1 MYCHVPDIGAGDYTP
16 RQLAA
21 MKTFYIALVVLCF
34 AIPDPEVF
42 AQWTQS
48 TNMEGGSI
56 VTDII
61 EYKSALYISVLNS
74 GVYRSS
80 DNGVSWTRTVVTAQ
94 PNFARFAVFEDKLW
108 VFSYGKIFRSADGLS
123 FTEMAGVDDFIQDV
137 ATDGSTLVVAGIQ
150 GIYVSNNSAT
160 SWTRASDTRTQT
172 DIASVAVR
180 GLVILAS
187 SRSRAGIVFKSED
200 GGVTW
205 TEKDTGSHAVT
216 QIGYQGSTAFMNVNE
231 IGLLRS
237 NDDGTT
243 WQQVRADNVG
253 WRFAVTST
261 HIYYVGRG
269 TYAVSSNQG
278 NSWTET
284 LDGPPAGLNIQSF
297 YAGASYI
304 FAGTWG
310 AGTYRKPLDNSA
322 PWASCNEGLSF
333 HTIQDLNIKDDTI
346 LAATENAFIWK
357 SIDEGQ
363 TWSRRTDYL
372 ASATGNV
379 IVRMGNDIFVA
390 TGIIYRSSDEGQTWE
405 VKNNSGQGSASTLAT
420 FNGKLYTNID
430 NDIYVSANR
439 GDSWEKRSD
448 GVTGP
453 IRTMFAD
460 DKHVYVG
467 TYEGL
472 FRLDATGQ
480 HWDKID
486 MGVPSQS
493 IGKIAKLG
501 SILLVAEQYNGVYKS
516 ADDGRTWTHIN
527 NNIVLAMAVRNNEIY
542 AAGLTGPLYH
552 SSDSGKTWSDIKG
565 NVPGRVVTSINF
577 TSKHVLVG
585 AANNGL
591 WLRPIGEIAPPY
603 FYFPSLLTDSIF
615 LKDEPI
621 VVRVDQLM
629 QTLDGNPV
637 SQSDLEDLITITT
650 LDGTPAEYT
659 ATLGDDLLTIT
670 ITIVEPQENK
680 AYRITIAPVAN
691 AEGLESMAKSFT
703 LRAVMDA
710 PPLVGNISFD
720 MPQRTTFTFTT
731 ELFTTGYSDHEG
743 SPLARIK
750 VTALPTNGALKVG
763 GNVVAADAE
772 ISSSQLT
779 TLTYTPSADFVGTD
793 QWAYAASDGKTY
805 SNSALVIVTISPVTS
820 VQELTSINLV
830 CYPNPVDR
838 VLTVSPGNG
847 EPIDELNVVDMRGV
861 TIRVPMERHD
871 AEVAVDFTAVPAGL
885 YVLSIRS
892 GKRLYHQ
899 KVLRR

>member
-1 MYCHVPDIGAGDYTP
+1 
-16 RQLAA
+16 
-21 MKTFYIALVVLCF
+21 MKHFYIALVILFF
-34 AIPDPEVF
+34 AIPHPEVY

-48 TNMEGGSI
+48 TKMEGGSI
-56 VTDII
+56 VTDIV
-61 EYKSALYISVLNS
+61 EYKNALYIAVVNS
-74 GVYRSS
+74 GIYRSV
-80 DNGVSWTRTVVTAQ
+80 DNGVSWTRTAVAAQ
-94 PNFARFAVFEDKLW
+94 PNFAHFAVFGDKLL
-108 VFSYGKIFRSADGLS
+108 VFSYGKIFQSADGAS
-123 FTEMAGVDDFIQDV
+123 FTELAGVDDFIQDV
-137 ATDGSTLVVAGIQ
+137 STDGSTLVVAGIQ
-150 GIYVSNNSAT
+150 GIYVSSNLAS
-160 SWTRASDTRTQT
+160 SWTKVSDTRTQT

-180 GLVILAS
+180 GSVILAAA
-187 SRSRAGIVFKSED
+187 RSRAGIVLKSED

-205 TEKDTGSHAVT
+205 TEKNTGSHAVT
-216 QIGYQGSTAFMNVNE
+216 QLAYQGGTAFMNMNE

-253 WRFAVTST
+253 WRFALTST

-284 LDGPPAGLNIQSF
+284 LDGPPSGLNFQSF

-310 AGTYRKPLDNSA
+310 AGTYRKPLDNTA

-333 HTIQDLNIKDDTI
+333 HTVHDINIKDDTI

-363 TWSRRTDYL
+363 TWSRRADHL
-372 ASATGNV
+372 ASATGHV

-420 FNGKLYTNID
+420 FNDKLYTNID

-439 GDSWEKRSD
+439 GDSWEKKSD

-472 FRLDATGQ
+472 FRLNATGER
-480 HWDKID
+480 WDKID
-486 MGVPSQS
+486 MGVSSQS

-516 ADDGRTWTHIN
+516 ADDGKTWTLIN
-527 NNIVLAMAVRNNEIY
+527 NNIVLTMAVRNNEIY

-552 SSDSGKTWSDIKG
+552 SSDSGKTWADIKG
-565 NVPGRVVTSINF
+565 NIPSRVVTSINF

-585 AANNGL
+585 AAYNGL

-603 FYFPSLLTDSIF
+603 FYFPSLLTDSTF
-615 LKDEPI
+615 LKNEPI
-621 VVRVDQLM
+621 VIRADQLM

-637 SQSDLEDLITITT
+637 SLSDLEDLITITT
-650 LDGTPAEYT
+650 LDGTPANYT

-670 ITIVEPQENK
+670 ITIDEPQDNT

-691 AEGLESMAKSFT
+691 AEGLESTEKSFT

-710 PPLVGNISFD
+710 APLVGNISFD

-731 ELFTTGYSDHEG
+731 AMFTTKYSDHEG
-743 SPLARIK
+743 SPLAKIK

-763 GNVVAADAE
+763 GNAVAADAE
-772 ISSSQLT
+772 ISSAQLT

-805 SNSALVIVTISPVTS
+805 SNSALITATISPVTS
-820 VQELTSINLV
+820 VHELTSMNLTL
-830 CYPNPVDR
+830 YPNPVDR
-838 VLTVSPGNG
+838 ILTVLPDNG

-861 TIRVPMERHD
+861 TIRVPMERYD
-871 AEVAVDFTAVPAGL
+871 ASVAVDFTAVPSGM

-892 GKRLYHQ
+892 GKRQYHQ